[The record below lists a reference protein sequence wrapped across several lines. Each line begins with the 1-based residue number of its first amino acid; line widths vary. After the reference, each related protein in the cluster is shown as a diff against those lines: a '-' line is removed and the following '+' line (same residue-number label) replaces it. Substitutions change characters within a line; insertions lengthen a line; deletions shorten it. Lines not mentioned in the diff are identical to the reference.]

1 MQESKTLIL
10 KLQIAKVS
18 NKKKIKNL
26 RKEVHQEA
34 KADKRVPCPNKS
46 KYQLSQTSHCYQ
58 SFQKT
63 KKGSQTDQK
72 RKRIKMKQKVTKNKV
87 KLNSINKVQ
96 KEQIF

>member
-1 MQESKTLIL
+1 MKWIQEEQLKKQLTTSSLIQESKTLIL

-46 KYQLSQTSHCYQ
+46 KY
-58 SFQKT
+58 
-63 KKGSQTDQK
+63 
-72 RKRIKMKQKVTKNKV
+72 
-87 KLNSINKVQ
+87 
-96 KEQIF
+96 

>member
-1 MQESKTLIL
+1 LKWIQEEQLKKQLTTSSLMQESKTLIL

-46 KYQLSQTSHCYQ
+46 KY
-58 SFQKT
+58 
-63 KKGSQTDQK
+63 
-72 RKRIKMKQKVTKNKV
+72 
-87 KLNSINKVQ
+87 
-96 KEQIF
+96 